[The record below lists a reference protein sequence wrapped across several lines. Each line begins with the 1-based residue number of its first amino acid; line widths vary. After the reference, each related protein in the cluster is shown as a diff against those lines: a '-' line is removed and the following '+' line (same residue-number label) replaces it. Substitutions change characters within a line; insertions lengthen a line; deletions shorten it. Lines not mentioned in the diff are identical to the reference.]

1 MPFYTRATM
10 ADINVTFAG
19 LPLVSPIIIEPE
31 ATILHTSVAA
41 AAVDA
46 GAGAICLPPLDEAR
60 MGARHDEDELTDN
73 NLDDSGRRESIR
85 IIHRLN
91 IRTYLDEA
99 QAMIAAVNVPVIAP
113 LQCDRRSGWLPLAEQ
128 LREVGIA
135 AVELRPPVEESSRTL
150 HGEEIEKQLLRIVAS
165 VAGRIDVP
173 VIVRIPPGSFGLTHL
188 VQALG
193 EGNAAAVTFRH
204 PQALVGFD
212 SGRIALVRPE
222 EEPEVAT
229 AAFLTQITACRTV
242 YRRVNPHLAVRLS
255 QQRQT
260 SIIEALLAGATLGF
274 LPVEGTNSGAAQSA
288 VSGMKG
294 SLEGW
299 MRRNRMAS
307 LFDARGL
314 LSESRL
320 TSSLEQ

>member
-1 MPFYTRATM
+1 M
-10 ADINVTFAG
+10 
-19 LPLVSPIIIEPE
+19 S
-31 ATILHTSVAA
+31 
-41 AAVDA
+41 
-46 GAGAICLPPLDEAR
+46 AR
-60 MGARHDEDELTDN
+60 QDEDELTEN
-73 NLDDSGRRESIR
+73 NLDDSGRRESVR

-91 IRTYLDEA
+91 IRNYLDEA
-99 QAMIAAVNVPVIAP
+99 QAMIDAVNVPVIAP
-113 LQCDRRSGWLPLAEQ
+113 LQCDRKSAWLPLAEQ

-193 EGNAAAVTFRH
+193 ECNAAAVTFRH

-212 SGRIALVRPE
+212 SGSIALVQPE
-222 EEPEVAT
+222 ESPEVAS
-229 AAFLTQITACRTV
+229 AAFLAQLTACRTV
-242 YRRVNPHLAVRLS
+242 YRRVNPHLAVRMS
-255 QQRQT
+255 PERQT
-260 SIIEALLAGATLGF
+260 SVVEALLAGATLGI
-274 LPVEGTNSGAAQSA
+274 LPVRGTDTGAAQAA
-288 VSGMKG
+288 VTAAKG
-294 SLEGW
+294 TLEGW

-320 TSSLEQ
+320 TSSLEQDRKE

>member
-1 MPFYTRATM
+1 M

-31 ATILHTSVAA
+31 GTSLHTTVAA

-60 MGARHDEDELTDN
+60 MSARQDEDELTVN

-85 IIHRLN
+85 VIHRLN

-99 QAMIAAVNVPVIAP
+99 QAMIGAVDVPVIAP

-135 AVELRPPVEESSRTL
+135 AVELRPPVEASSRAL

-165 VAGRIDVP
+165 VAGRIDIP

-193 EGNAAAVTFRH
+193 ECNAAAVTFRH
-204 PQALVGFD
+204 PQAFVGID
-212 SGRIALVRPE
+212 SGRVALVSPE

-229 AAFLTQITACRTV
+229 AAFLTQLTACRTV
-242 YRRVNPHLAVRLS
+242 YRRVNPHLAVRMS
-255 QQRQT
+255 PERPS
-260 SIIEALLAGATLGF
+260 SIVEALLAGATLGIQ
-274 LPVEGTNSGAAQSA
+274 PVSGADAGSAQAA
-288 VSGMKG
+288 VSRIKG
-294 SLEGW
+294 ALEGW